1 MAAVEALPKRAARA
15 AAPAPVRSPW
25 PVLPVL
31 VLFAVAWLVL
41 AWPWISGRVT
51 VPWDAKAHFQAQFQF
66 LADSLHRGDAPFW
79 NPYVFAGS
87 PQIADPQSLIFS
99 LPHLVLASLVSD
111 PSFALADGVVFGML
125 FLGGLGLVLIFRDH
139 GWHPA
144 GALVAAIVF
153 AFGASAAWRIQH
165 TGQVLSL
172 AYFPLALW
180 ALMRA
185 LEKGSAGAGFLS
197 GAVAGLMVLGRD
209 QIAWLGVYLLAGFVV
224 WHLVRAPSLS
234 VVARRAVRPLLAGVV
249 GGTLVAGL
257 PLLMT
262 VLLAGDSNRPAIDF
276 VGAGRGSLHP
286 ASLLTGLVANLYGTD
301 GPLKDFWGQ
310 PSFTWGPTDL
320 FLARNMGDVYLG
332 ALPLLAVLVA
342 LMAGAL
348 GRREIRYPAVAF
360 VLVSLY
366 ALGWYTPAFT
376 LFFHLPGSDLFR
388 RPADATFMMGAMGA
402 LLAGF
407 AVHRLLIARDLP
419 RGPWLAGAALMA
431 AGFAACIGVALWKGR
446 LGQASGP
453 ILITILIALA
463 SGAALVL
470 ARRLAPATP
479 LAAAAL
485 LGLVL
490 TGDLA
495 WSNGPNESTALP
507 PELYDVLRPDSTD
520 PLMTFLRDRVEA
532 TRSLDRRD
540 RVELAG
546 IDFHWPN
553 ASMVHRLD
561 NTLGYNPIRLA
572 LYARATGAEDHA
584 ALPEQRVFSPLFPGY
599 RSRLSDLLGLRY
611 IATRGDLSVIDKAW
625 TPQAL
630 PEIGRFPAGRVYENP
645 GALPRVLFP
654 GEAQAADFDDML
666 ATGRWPDFD
675 PQRTVL
681 LDQADAPGAAPAVPA
696 SGPANRATIRRYRNG
711 EVLVHASGTT
721 PGYVVLNDVWHP
733 WWYAEVD
740 GEPAPLLRA
749 NVLFRAVAVPA
760 GEHEVRFAF
769 RPLQGTW
776 DELRE
781 RLGFGPA
788 QRH

>member
-1 MAAVEALPKRAARA
+1 MEAAPKPAARRVRGRAAL
-15 AAPAPVRSPW
+15 AAPFPLAA
-25 PVLPVL
+25 LL
-31 VLFAVAWLVL
+31 LLFAVAWLVL

-51 VPWDAKAHFQAQFQF
+51 VPWDAKAHFQAQLQF
-66 LADSLHRGDAPFW
+66 LADSLHRGDAPSW
-79 NPYVFAGS
+79 NPHVFAGS

-99 LPHLVLASLVSD
+99 LPHLVLASLVAD
-111 PSFALADGVVFGML
+111 PSFALTDGIVYGML
-125 FLGGLGLVLIFRDH
+125 FLGGLGLVLVFRDH

-185 LEKGSAGAGFLS
+185 LEKGSAAAGFLA

-209 QIAWLGVYLLAGFVV
+209 QIAWLGVYLLAGFVA
-224 WHLVRAPSLS
+224 WHFLRAPS
-234 VVARRAVRPLLAGVV
+234 VVAVARRAVRPLVAGVV

-286 ASLLTGLVANLYGTD
+286 ASLLTAFVANLYGTD
-301 GPLKDFWGQ
+301 GPLADFWGQ
-310 PSFTWGPTDL
+310 PSMAWGPTEL
-320 FLARNMGDVYLG
+320 YLARNMGDVYVG
-332 ALPLLAVLVA
+332 ALPLLAALVGLA
-342 LMAGAL
+342 AGVF
-348 GRREIRYPAVAF
+348 GKREIRYPLVAF
-360 VLVSLY
+360 GFVSLY
-366 ALGWYTPAFT
+366 ALGWYTPAFS

-402 LLAGF
+402 ILAGY
-407 AVHRLLIARDLP
+407 AVHRLLTDGQVDRRAV
-419 RGPWLAGAALMA
+419 LAGAALMA
-431 AGFAACIGVALWKGR
+431 AGFLACIGVALWKDR
-446 LGQASGP
+446 LGQAATP
-453 ILITILIALA
+453 ILVTSGTVLA
-463 SGAALVL
+463 S
-470 ARRLAPATP
+470 
-479 LAAAAL
+479 AAAL
-485 LGLVL
+485 LLARRIAPARPLVAALLLAAVL

-507 PELYDVLRPDSTD
+507 PDLYDVLRPGSTD
-520 PLMTFLRDRVEA
+520 PLMAFLREKVDASRG
-532 TRSLDRRD
+532 LDRRD

-561 NTLGYNPIRLA
+561 NTLGYNPIRLS

-584 ALPEQRVFSPLFPGY
+584 ALPEQRVFSPLFPRY
-599 RSRLSDLLGLRY
+599 RSPLADMLGLRF

-625 TPQAL
+625 TPESL

-654 GEAQAADFDDML
+654 TRAQAADFEALL
-666 ATGRWPDFD
+666 ATGAWPDFD
-675 PQRTVL
+675 PRRTVL
-681 LDQADAPGAAPAVPA
+681 LDAAPQDPAKAPGTPAA
-696 SGPANRATIRRYRNG
+696 NHATIRRYRNT
-711 EVLVHASGTT
+711 EVLVHASGTVA
-721 PGYVVLNDVWHP
+721 GYVVLNDVWHP

-760 GEHEVRFAF
+760 GEHEVRFSF
-769 RPLQGTW
+769 RPLEGTW
-776 DELRE
+776 DEL
-781 RLGFGPA
+781 LAHAGVKPA
-788 QRH
+788 ASR